1 MSKNKFSDFSIK
13 IIKLTFNSRFILAK
27 TCRKFPPLAK
37 LVDKLFFEGDDIQ
50 VLPRDCSITINN
62 GSSEEIEINTDIEI
76 PENTILPSQVLKEM
90 IRKSRY
96 HFIMDS
102 CICRVS
108 NNCKNYPHELG
119 CLFLGRGTKRIS
131 TKLGR
136 AVSVEES
143 IEHVDK
149 CQEAG
154 LVNIIGRNK
163 IDSVWLNTGPKEELL
178 SICGCC
184 ECCCLWKMT
193 PHLPESLGKS
203 FSKMVGVEI
212 SINED
217 LCIGCGSC
225 TDQVC
230 FLDAICIDDGKVKID
245 KISCRV
251 CGRCA
256 EVCKQGAI
264 TVQMIEDALERSIEK
279 VEPLVDLKRE

>member
-1 MSKNKFSDFSIK
+1 MSKNKFSDVSIK

-27 TCRKFPPLAK
+27 TCRKFPPLAN

-90 IRKSRY
+90 IKKSRY

-108 NNCKNYPHELG
+108 NNCKNYPHEIG

-136 AVSVEES
+136 AVPVDEA

-163 IDSVWLNTGPKEELL
+163 I
-178 SICGCC
+178 
-184 ECCCLWKMT
+184 
-193 PHLPESLGKS
+193 
-203 FSKMVGVEI
+203 
-212 SINED
+212 
-217 LCIGCGSC
+217 
-225 TDQVC
+225 
-230 FLDAICIDDGKVKID
+230 
-245 KISCRV
+245 
-251 CGRCA
+251 
-256 EVCKQGAI
+256 
-264 TVQMIEDALERSIEK
+264 
-279 VEPLVDLKRE
+279 